1 MESKKLKIDSRSEKA
16 ISWRF
21 PQNNCRICRVVM
33 ARDNYKIPFGQ
44 ESSIFCPNGIIFSYF
59 DRESASL
66 GKNITV
72 FCPNDGQRISPVS
85 ISKHMTEEGWPYIT
99 RQRRILASLMCQT
112 LYSSSA
118 SLTFSCLVRVYTEIF
133 PKCSHTMASTF
144 VHNSISDI

>member
-1 MESKKLKIDSRSEKA
+1 MKSSQIYAVFPLTDSILQSKSVFFYRSDKKA
-16 ISWRF
+16 AF
-21 PQNNCRICRVVM
+21 F
-33 ARDNYKIPFGQ
+33 ARTVSFLAV
-44 ESSIFCPNGIIFSYF
+44 F
-59 DRESASL
+59 DRESAPF
-66 GKNITV
+66 GKNIIV

-85 ISKHMTEEGWPYIT
+85 LSKHMTEEGWSYIT

-133 PKCSHTMASTF
+133 PKCSRTMASTF